1 MSEMSPDPREVLKFG
16 PYQLWPQERRLCR
29 DGEEVKLVGRGFDIL
44 LVLVQ
49 NSGNVVTR
57 LQLME
62 SAWSGLV
69 VDDSNLRVQ
78 IAALRSTLGDAKD
91 GIEYIKTVPRRGY
104 SFVARVEREETLS
117 RASFGLPTD
126 SIQNCFRTF
135 PSAFRRIIGRA
146 DDIAEI
152 SASLHTSRFVSVVGA
167 GGMGKTVVAIAV
179 AHALMGDFDNQ
190 AIFVD
195 LSIVTSEEC
204 VDVAIAAAFC
214 LTTQSGDALGE
225 VIAHIGNR
233 RLLMVLDNCEHVIG
247 AASAAAERL
256 FAGAPNLF
264 ILTTS
269 REGLRAEG
277 ENVYRLEGLA
287 CPPDGADLGA
297 DQAIE
302 WPAIQLFM
310 ERAAANGH
318 RRALADEEVPSVVSI
333 CRRLE
338 GMALAIE
345 LAASRAASHG
355 IIGTSELMNHRFKLM
370 WQGRRGAVCRHQTM
384 NAVLDWSYNCLGRA
398 DQLVLARLSIFV
410 GSITVRVAEE
420 VVADDRIDPLEVVN
434 SLVGLAEKSLIS
446 VDGTN
451 GEVRYRLLDMTRT
464 YAAAKLAESGEHAS
478 VARRHASYVVSRL
491 IAVQRSCQTGESL
504 VQEDIVS
511 LMGNLRIAFDWCF
524 SNRSERRTAVQLVV
538 RAVPLLL
545 RRSLLEECRKWCE
558 WALHLLCDSERGSEI
573 ELTLWEG
580 LAVSEMFTRGNRE
593 ETRHSIERGLSLA
606 KALESDEQELRL
618 LSAMH
623 IFRARIADI
632 HGMKEVSRRAMEL
645 AARTS
650 RDDLLAM
657 TEWMQGT
664 TCHLGGDQVNAQI
677 YCEAALRRSVH
688 IDASQFNSIGY
699 DHRIRG
705 LIVLVRTLWVRGFLD
720 RAVALAHEVIIE
732 ANERQQ
738 PVALCIALIYTTTIA
753 IWSEDLDK
761 AGAQIE
767 RIMACAAD
775 NALEPY
781 HAVAIAMRGEVAVL
795 RGNIDMGIADLRA
808 AISVLHAHRHRV
820 LSTEFLRSLSEALAA
835 DGLIAEA
842 METLDEAICRAE
854 SSGELYLLPDMLRA
868 RGEIIAKGPVPDLDQ
883 AEHRLRQA
891 VADARYQ
898 SAKGFELRAAISL
911 ARLVLASGRADDA
924 ATIIGST
931 ISGFEEGLDQPIMR
945 SAYRLLA
952 EANSFIAKG

>member
-1 MSEMSPDPREVLKFG
+1 MSEMSPGPREIVKFG
-16 PYQLWPQERRLCR
+16 PYQLWPLERRLWR
-29 DGEEVKLVGRGFDIL
+29 GDDEVKLVGRAFDIL
-44 LVLVQ
+44 VLLVQ
-49 NSGNVVTR
+49 NAGNVVAR
-57 LQLME
+57 QQLMDF
-62 SAWSGLV
+62 AWSGLI

-78 IAALRSTLGDAKD
+78 IATLRSTLGDTKD
-91 GIEYIKTVPRRGY
+91 GVEYIKTVPRRGY
-104 SFVARVEREETLS
+104 SFVAPVEREEAPS
-117 RASFGLPTD
+117 QASLGLPT
-126 SIQNCFRTF
+126 SSSQNCFPSF
-135 PSAFRRIIGRA
+135 PSASRRIIGRA
-146 DDIAEI
+146 NDIAEI
-152 SASLHTSRFVSVVGA
+152 VASLHASRFVSVVGA

-179 AHALMGDFDNQ
+179 AHATMRDFDNE

-195 LSIVTSEEC
+195 LSVVTSEEC
-204 VDVAIAAAFC
+204 VDVAIAAASC
-214 LTTQSGDALGE
+214 LAPRSGDALAD
-225 VIAHIGNR
+225 VIAHVGNR
-233 RLLMVLDNCEHVIG
+233 RVLMVLDNCEHVIG

-256 FAGAPNLF
+256 FAEAPNLF

-287 CPPDGADLGA
+287 CPPDNPDLDSA
-297 DQAIE
+297 QALA

-310 ERAAANGH
+310 ERAAASGH
-318 RRALADEEVPSVVSI
+318 RRPLADDEVPSVVSI
-333 CRRLE
+333 CRRLD

-384 NAVLDWSYNCLGRA
+384 NALLDWSYNSLGTVE
-398 DQLVLARLSIFV
+398 QLVLARLSIFV
-410 GSITVRVAEE
+410 GSIAVRAAED

-434 SLVGLAEKSLIS
+434 ALVRLAEKSLIS
-446 VDGTN
+446 VDGTH

-464 YAAAKLAESGEHAS
+464 YAAAKLAESGEQAS

-491 IAVQRSCQTGESL
+491 IAVRRSCRTG
-504 VQEDIVS
+504 VS
-511 LMGNLRIAFDWCF
+511 LAPETIVNLMSNLRIALDWSF
-524 SNRSERRTAVQLVV
+524 SDRSECKTAVELVF

-545 RRSLLEECRKWCE
+545 RRSLLKECRKWCE
-558 WALHLLCDSERGSEI
+558 RALHLLGDSQRGSEI

-632 HGMKEVSRRAMEL
+632 HGMKDVSRRAMKL

-664 TCHLGGDQVNAQI
+664 TCHLSGDQVNARM
-677 YCEAALRRSVH
+677 YCEAALRRSAHV
-688 IDASQFNSIGY
+688 DVSQFSSFGY

-705 LIVLVRTLWVRGFLD
+705 LIVLVRTLWVLGFFD
-720 RAVALAHEVIIE
+720 QAVALAQDVIIE

-753 IWSEDLDK
+753 IWSEDLDT
-761 AGAQIE
+761 AEAQIE

-795 RGNIDMGIADLRA
+795 RGQFDLGIADLRA

-820 LSTEFLRSLSEALAA
+820 LSTEFVRSLSEALAA
-835 DGLIAEA
+835 DGLGAEA
-842 METLDEAICRAE
+842 IEILDGAFFQAETN
-854 SSGELYLLPDMLRA
+854 GELYLLPDMHRA
-868 RGEIIAKGPVPDLDQ
+868 RGEILAKGSVPDLGR
-883 AEHRLRQA
+883 AEHHLRQA
-891 VADARYQ
+891 IADARHQ
-898 SAKGFELRAAISL
+898 SAKGWELRAAISL
-911 ARLVLASGRADDA
+911 ARLLLASGRAEDA
-924 ATIIGST
+924 AAIIGGT
-931 ISGFEEGLDQPIMR
+931 ISGFEEGFDQPIMR
-945 SAYRLLA
+945 AASRLLS
-952 EANSFIAKG
+952 EADSLIAKG